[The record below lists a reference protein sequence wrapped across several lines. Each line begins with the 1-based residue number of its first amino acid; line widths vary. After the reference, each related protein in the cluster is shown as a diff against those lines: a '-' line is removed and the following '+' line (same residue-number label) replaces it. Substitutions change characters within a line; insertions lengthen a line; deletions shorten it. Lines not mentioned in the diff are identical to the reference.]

1 MRKSDQ
7 PRNLV
12 TGRNPLGEI
21 ERLLGFQ
28 FGKDCEMKT
37 IQMNTVKKTVPVL
50 AMLFAATAMFA
61 ATTPQRYLHVR
72 VHGIKNN
79 EMVSVN
85 VPLSLAEM
93 VIPAINHG
101 KLRNGKIQ
109 IHGFNADDV
118 NLKQIMEAMKSAPEG
133 EFVTVRETDNNVR
146 VAKEHGQLVVHVA
159 DKSGK
164 GKENV
169 DVTIPWAVAEAL
181 ASNTSDNELNVEAAI
196 KALENAGDVTLVA
209 VNGDDQTVRIWIDSN
224 SGSNSVAD

>member
-1 MRKSDQ
+1 
-7 PRNLV
+7 
-12 TGRNPLGEI
+12 
-21 ERLLGFQ
+21 
-28 FGKDCEMKT
+28 MKT
-37 IQMNTVKKTVPVL
+37 ISMNTVKRAVPVL
-50 AMLFAATAMFA
+50 AILFVATAMFA
-61 ATTPQRYLHVR
+61 ATTAQRYLHVR

-101 KLRNGKIQ
+101 KLHDGKIE
-109 IHGFNADDV
+109 IHGFNTDKV

-133 EFVTVRETDNNVR
+133 EFVTVQETDNNVR

-159 DKSGK
+159 DKNGK

-169 DVTIPWAVAEAL
+169 DVTIPWAVAQAL
-181 ASNTSDNELNVEAAI
+181 ASGTSNNELNLEAAI

-209 VNGDDQTVRIWIDSN
+209 VNGDDETVRVWIDSN
-224 SGSNSVAD
+224 SAAE